1 MLACLVSMANKYD
14 HLCKSS
20 DAVFRRITGLK
31 RETFTKVVDI
41 LESEYHRR
49 MSKGGRPKK
58 LSIAEMLLATL
69 EYLREYRTYLHIG
82 KSYGISESAA
92 YKTIRWV
99 EDTLVRHPDFSL
111 PGRKALKK
119 SEMSYEVILV
129 DVTETPIE
137 RPKKNNAITTL
148 EKRRGTL
155 LKASL

>member
-1 MLACLVSMANKYD
+1 MANKYE
-14 HLCKSS
+14 HICKSN

-31 RETFTKVVDI
+31 RETFTKAVGI
-41 LESEYHRR
+41 LESEYQQR

-119 SEMSYEVILV
+119 SEMRYDVILV

-137 RPKKNNAITTL
+137 RPKKNNVIITP
-148 EKRRGTL
+148 ERRRDIR